1 MNVRIIP
8 RLDIKGPNLVKG
20 IHLKGLRALAK
31 PESFARCYYESD
43 APQIAMSY
51 EFPLVFYGE
60 PEARV
65 NGERKLRC
73 AVS

>member
-8 RLDIKGPNLVKG
+8 RLDIKGPN
-20 IHLKGLRALAK
+20 LAK

-60 PEARV
+60 SEARV